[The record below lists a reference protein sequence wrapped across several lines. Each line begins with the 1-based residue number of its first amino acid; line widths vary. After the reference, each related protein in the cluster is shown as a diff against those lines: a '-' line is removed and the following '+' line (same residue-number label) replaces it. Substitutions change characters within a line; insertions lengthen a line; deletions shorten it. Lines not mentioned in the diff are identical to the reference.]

1 MKIVAIKELM
11 WSYHPLPKDWVTV
24 PYSDIETIKS
34 ADILVQSNQK
44 GSKKEKKIGHIYDYV
59 LNSKK
64 PFIVTES
71 AVFRRNMPKPPHP
84 KAYHRFSWTSYFQ
97 DDGDYCN
104 KNSPSDRWHQIQK
117 DQNIEIKPWRKKGE
131 YVLVILQRPGDSS
144 LRKLIAQHGT
154 YDNFI
159 NYTMTEIQKHTDRPI
174 VMRMHPLRQDKQK
187 NLITAFQDYSNK
199 KNITISTNTHGAGFL
214 EGGDGLYAD
223 FANAWCV
230 VGFNSNALTESV
242 CEGIPTFSMCSSS
255 MAWDCSNTDL
265 ANIESPAIF
274 ERQQWLN
281 NLAYCQWRED
291 ECIAGLPAEH
301 LLSKFNK

>member
-1 MKIVAIKELM
+1 M
-11 WSYHPLPKDWVTV
+11 
-24 PYSDIETIKS
+24 
-34 ADILVQSNQK
+34 
-44 GSKKEKKIGHIYDYV
+44 
-59 LNSKK
+59 
-64 PFIVTES
+64 
-71 AVFRRNMPKPPHP
+71 
-84 KAYHRFSWTSYFQ
+84 
-97 DDGDYCN
+97 
-104 KNSPSDRWHQIQK
+104 
-117 DQNIEIKPWRKKGE
+117 
-131 YVLVILQRPGDSS
+131 ILQRPGDSS